1 MATPLIVAT
10 PALSATYNVGMAET
24 FSWIPMEGAG
34 RPLFA
39 RATYLAN
46 ASDIS
51 VSLSASNLNINLA
64 DVENLIATTNTL
76 VGVLTATSNLAD
88 VENLIATTNTL
99 VGVLTATSNRI
110 NGFVI
115 PNYNRIANIYYGA
128 SNNLS
133 KVDYKF
139 NSTIV
144 ASLSFTYATPTS
156 ADGALLAEVI
166 KTL

>member
-1 MATPLIVAT
+1 MATLTPNLTSVVPNPNVAYCH
-10 PALSATYNVGMAET
+10 A
-24 FSWIPMEGAG
+24 WIPISNDAG

-39 RATYLAN
+39 QASYLTN

-76 VGVLTATSNLAD
+76 VGVLTATSN
-88 VENLIATTNTL
+88 
-99 VGVLTATSNRI
+99 RI

-115 PNYNRIANIYYGA
+115 PNYNRIANTYYGA

>member
-1 MATPLIVAT
+1 MATLTPTLTSVVPNPNVAYCN
-10 PALSATYNVGMAET
+10 A
-24 FSWIPMEGAG
+24 WIPISNDAG

-39 RATYLAN
+39 QASYLTN

-76 VGVLTATSNLAD
+76 VGVLTATSN
-88 VENLIATTNTL
+88 
-99 VGVLTATSNRI
+99 RI

-115 PNYNRIANIYYGA
+115 PNYNRIANTYYGT

-144 ASLSFTYATPTS
+144 ASLSFTYTTPTS

>member
-51 VSLSASNLNINLA
+51 VSLSASNLNI
-64 DVENLIATTNTL
+64 
-76 VGVLTATSNLAD
+76 NLAD